1 MPTPI
6 ITDGSTDRVP
16 KAPRVVLPDLS
27 FVFADRASRF
37 LQRAQGH
44 AMGDYLRLMG
54 AIAQAQ
60 HAAVSRRA
68 APSIDDKAV
77 AASRDYGMPPLSA
90 LSHARDPLWRDDA
103 RDIAR
108 ALAGKTAAAERVLAL
123 DDATLEALADRVLA
137 ATTLDDDAA
146 AVPFIGAALQVY
158 FSRLAA
164 TIDAGELMKH
174 DVPTV
179 CPVCATRPVASLIR
193 VGGERNGLR
202 YLVCALCS
210 TEWNMARIL
219 CSACESDK
227 GVHYLALQGEGESE
241 SRERDA
247 FAKAEACDECKSYLK
262 IFSQEKDPHVE
273 AMADDLATL
282 ALDVLV
288 DEKGFGRSGPNL
300 LFHPGSG

>member
-16 KAPRVVLPDLS
+16 NAPRVVLPAVTSL
-27 FVFADRASRF
+27 FADRAARF
-37 LQRAQGH
+37 GQRAAGH

-54 AIAQAQ
+54 ALAEAQ
-60 HAAVSRRA
+60 HAAVPARA
-68 APSIDDKAV
+68 APAVDAKAL
-77 AASRDYGMPPLSA
+77 AASRDYGMPPLAA
-90 LSHARDPLWRDDA
+90 LSYVRDPAWRDDL

-108 ALAGKTAAAERVLAL
+108 ALAARTPAAQAVLAL
-123 DDATLEALADRVLA
+123 DDTALEALADRVLA

-146 AVPFIGAALQVY
+146 AVPFVGAALQVY

-164 TIDAGELMKH
+164 TLDLADLQRT

-179 CPVCATRPVASLIR
+179 CPVCATRPMGSLVRI
-193 VGGERNGLR
+193 GDARNGLR
-202 YLVCALCS
+202 YLVCALCM

-227 GVHYLALQGEGESE
+227 GVHYLSLQDAAHADATD
-241 SRERDA
+241 RDA
-247 FAKAEACDECKSYLK
+247 FAKAEACDECNSYLK
-262 IFSQEKDPHVE
+262 IFSQEKDPNVE
-273 AMADDLATL
+273 VLADDLASL